1 MLSLSQAVLF
11 VTTVIAIGFA
21 DAWKVVRIRD
31 RSAAAVLL
39 SLGASLV
46 TAKLIGGFFAS
57 GPFPPAG
64 GLMGTGL
71 VLRSFSSIAA
81 VVAQAQWD
89 IASFGALFVLGI
101 FGLLRA
107 HQGKGFLAILAAV
120 GLLTVNSLR
129 YEYTWDIVKFGAVG
143 FVALAI
149 GAGVA
154 LADLARWADTC
165 GRIAVCGVIVVAL
178 AGQGV
183 LYPLFA
189 GLLYESGARPP
200 LSIQMIRPYFSI
212 GYPVDQDDGLAV
224 SFLRAHMKPWEVV
237 YRRDEKLEPY
247 AIWGGLPTQAS
258 VYPSDS
264 EDNDAYGLG
273 KQKFAARKALAEI
286 SESWFGRLA
295 EEHVSWVVTDPKDAT
310 INAALDCSGE
320 QGKAV
325 LAARFGEVR
334 VFHLQ

>member
-1 MLSLSQAVLF
+1 MLSLSKAVLF
-11 VTTVIAIGFA
+11 VTTVIAIGLA
-21 DAWKVVRIRD
+21 DAWSFVRARD
-31 RSAAAVLL
+31 RTAGTVLV

-57 GPFPPAG
+57 GPFPPTG

-71 VLRSFSSIAA
+71 VLHDFSSATS
-81 VVAQAQWD
+81 VVAQVRWD

-107 HQGKGFLAILAAV
+107 RHGKAFLAILAALS
-120 GLLTVNSLR
+120 LLTVNSLR
-129 YEYTWDIVKFGAVG
+129 YEYTWDIAKFGAVG

-165 GRIAVCGVIVVAL
+165 GRIAVCGAIVVAL

-189 GLLYESGARPP
+189 ALLYNSGVRPP
-200 LSIQMIRPYFSI
+200 LSIQMMRPYFSN

-224 SFLRAHMKPWEVV
+224 SFLRAHMRPWEMV

-286 SESWFGRLA
+286 SENWFARLA
-295 EEHVSWVVTDPKDAT
+295 EERVSWVVTDPKDAT
-310 INAALDCSGE
+310 INAVLDSAEE
-320 QGKAV
+320 QGRAV